1 MNQEI
6 AREIISA
13 CEQVSKALGAAEAA
27 IARMPEGE
35 ERSQQL
41 HALAGIFAGLFGELR
56 LPAVR
61 QYPDLDIAEPLG
73 EPDTLLDQEEQEA
86 VSLLT
91 VQDLKLIDE
100 ALLANSASS
109 WRKVARVVGATMIER
124 DRQLPEVPGG
134 FYAQRV
140 AVLVQAGRLQSQGN
154 LDHMRFSEVRLA
166 STGKSA
172 A

>member
-13 CEQVSKALGAAEAA
+13 CEQASKALSAAEAA
-27 IARMPEGE
+27 VARMPEGE
-35 ERSQQL
+35 ERSQHL
-41 HALAGIFAGLFGELR
+41 RALAGLFGSLFGELR

-61 QYPDLDIAEPLG
+61 QFPDLEIAEPLG
-73 EPDTLLDQEEQEA
+73 DPDTLLDEEELDA

-91 VQDLKLIDE
+91 AQDLKLIDE
-100 ALLANSASS
+100 ALLANTASS
-109 WRKVARVVGATMIER
+109 WRKVARVVGTAMIELNE
-124 DRQLPEVPGG
+124 QLPGVPDG
-134 FYAQRV
+134 FYAQRL
-140 AVLVQAGRLQSQGN
+140 AALVQTGRLHSAGN

-166 STGKSA
+166 AAGKSA